1 MVILLVGAEVVLP
14 GWWRMFAEAIAQ
26 DHQYTQSQSVLQVIL
41 NAVLGSVAS
50 GNAGRIGGQILAAIS
65 VLACGP
71 ILWKLRRAQ
80 AETTRFNGAA
90 TLALALTVMVARD
103 SPYNQVLLLPAIL
116 LLVRDRRSFLSRPR
130 GIRFGYLAGIFA
142 LTWQWIASVTLSVA
156 YLLGVHAWA
165 LGRWQWPFFATF
177 ALPVLVFVLVFLD
190 VEGKLR
196 QFRM

>member
-1 MVILLVGAEVVLP
+1 
-14 GWWRMFAEAIAQ
+14 
-26 DHQYTQSQSVLQVIL
+26 
-41 NAVLGSVAS
+41 
-50 GNAGRIGGQILAAIS
+50 
-65 VLACGP
+65 
-71 ILWKLRRAQ
+71 
-80 AETTRFNGAA
+80 
-90 TLALALTVMVARD
+90 
-103 SPYNQVLLLPAIL
+103 
-116 LLVRDRRSFLSRPR
+116 LVRDRRSFLSRPR